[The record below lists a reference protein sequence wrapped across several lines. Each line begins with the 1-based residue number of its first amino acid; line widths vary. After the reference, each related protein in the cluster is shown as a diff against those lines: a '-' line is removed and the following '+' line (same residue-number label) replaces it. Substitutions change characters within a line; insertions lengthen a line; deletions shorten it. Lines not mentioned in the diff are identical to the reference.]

1 MSRRSRRSFT
11 AAQKS
16 AILKRH
22 HVGKVPVSKVCEEA
36 NIQPSQFYLW
46 QRQAF
51 ENLDLVLESRRSKP
65 GAKERKLREEN
76 ERLRAKLARKDHVIA
91 VISED
96 HVALKKELGEP

>member
-1 MSRRSRRSFT
+1 MPRRKNRSFS

-22 HVGKVPVSKVCEEA
+22 HVDKVPVSKVCEEA

-51 ENLDLVLESRRSKP
+51 ENLDLVLESRRSRP
-65 GAKERKLREEN
+65 GAKERALQEKVD
-76 ERLRAKLARKDHVIA
+76 RLEAKLARKDHVIA

-96 HVALKKELGEP
+96 HVALEKELGEP

>member
-1 MSRRSRRSFT
+1 MPRRKNRSFS

-22 HVGKVPVSKVCEEA
+22 HVDKVPVSKVCEEA

-51 ENLDLVLESRRSKP
+51 ENLEVVLESRRSKP
-65 GAKERKLREEN
+65 GAKERKLQ
-76 ERLRAKLARKDHVIA
+76 ERVDHLEAKLARKDHVIA

-96 HVALKKELGEP
+96 HVAQKKELGEP

>member
-1 MSRRSRRSFT
+1 MSRKSRRSFT

-65 GAKERKLREEN
+65 GAKERALQDKVD
-76 ERLRAKLARKDHVIA
+76 RLEAKLARKDQVIA

>member
-1 MSRRSRRSFT
+1 MSRKSRRSFN

-22 HVGKVPVSKVCEEA
+22 HVDKVPVSKVCEEA

-51 ENLDLVLESRRSKP
+51 ENLEVVLESRRSKP
-65 GAKERKLREEN
+65 GAKERKLQ
-76 ERLRAKLARKDHVIA
+76 ERVDHLEAKLARKDHVIA

>member
-1 MSRRSRRSFT
+1 MPKRKNRSFT

-16 AILKRH
+16 VILKRH
-22 HVGKVPVSKVCEEA
+22 HVDKVPVSKVCEEA

-51 ENLDLVLESRRSKP
+51 ENLDTVLESRRSRP
-65 GAKERKLREEN
+65 GARERKLQEKID
-76 ERLRAKLARKDHVIA
+76 RLEAKIARKDHVIA

>member
-22 HVGKVPVSKVCEEA
+22 HVDKVPVSKVCEEA

-51 ENLDLVLESRRSKP
+51 ENLDLVLESRRSRP
-65 GAKERKLREEN
+65 GAKERALQEKVD
-76 ERLRAKLARKDHVIA
+76 RLEAKLARKDHVIA

-96 HVALKKELGEP
+96 HVALEKELGEP